1 MSAKSTALTESATLT
16 ANLLEAY
23 TLGANWAEAPAGT
36 FTHTTGST
44 ATITNAYTI
53 VTATK
58 YQLTFTISGN
68 TAGTVTV
75 GYGGISQAST
85 AGSNTTYSFGGTTA
99 STTAFTITPTSTFD
113 GAISNISLQIISD
126 GVPTF
131 RIVDNTNAT
140 TFAIR
145 SSLASLNNTFVGS
158 MAGYSNTTGYSNTF
172 NGTQAGRSNTTGY
185 YNTFNGYAAG
195 YSNTTGYYNMFN
207 GYAAGRY
214 LLDGITVN
222 ATSNNSDFHGNDT
235 RSFAATQSYEVVIGS
250 TVKGNG
256 SNTVTLGGGNNTAT
270 RWTLSYNNTNT
281 QAGSNLTIQA
291 QSAFTGGTAKLA
303 GGMLTINPGA
313 SKDWAFSSVR
323 IGGNT
328 RGAASAEL
336 NTIVDK
342 FVVPSS
348 RILTNN
354 TDSTIFTCTILAAD
368 TVLYGNTVSG
378 NIHYQVSVKGTNGY
392 QTESGEITFNAVRY
406 DGTVTSGI
414 GIDHER
420 EALSSSTLV
429 VAPTI
434 SYLSGVWTVK
444 VNVNSGLDTP
454 VIRFDYIVNK
464 GASAP
469 TLTQF

>member
-1 MSAKSTALTESATLT
+1 MQ
-16 ANLLEAY
+16 
-23 TLGANWAEAPAGT
+23 PA
-36 FTHTTGST
+36 
-44 ATITNAYTI
+44 
-53 VTATK
+53 
-58 YQLTFTISGN
+58 
-68 TAGTVTV
+68 
-75 GYGGISQAST
+75 
-85 AGSNTTYSFGGTTA
+85 
-99 STTAFTITPTSTFD
+99 
-113 GAISNISLQIISD
+113 
-126 GVPTF
+126 
-131 RIVDNTNAT
+131 
-140 TFAIR
+140 
-145 SSLASLNNTFVGS
+145 
-158 MAGYSNTTGYSNTF
+158 YSNTTGYSKTLVCNI
-172 NGTQAGRSNTTGY
+172 
-185 YNTFNGYAAG
+185 AA
-195 YSNTTGYYNMFN
+195 STNTTGYYNMFN

-270 RWTLSYNNTNT
+270 KWTLSYNNTNT